1 MHNPQTISV
10 ANAVFWRIS
19 AFYLFYFAIIGV
31 YVIFFPK
38 ALQMA
43 GYGSGQIGVLLSA
56 APLMRFI
63 VPFFFLKHI
72 NLDRRSFLLS
82 LLILSFSVLL
92 FYPALPHFWLL
103 LAVNLLFGAAISV
116 SLPYIEAHALEVLQR
131 KVYGRARLFG
141 SIGFMLIALWLGKVL
156 QTPMDA
162 LHYLAAT
169 TILTAL
175 SGAAVV
181 WGSERETKERR
192 RDSGEGFSV
201 LKYWPLWLGFFLMQ
215 VSFGGFYNFFTIY
228 ETSHGISLEMTSWLW
243 SFGVLCEIVMLYFQG
258 PLLHKNLLVILR
270 ITIFAT
276 AIRWLLLWLYPDSL
290 PMTFFAQSL
299 HALSFALYHSTA
311 ITLLF
316 LLYRQKA
323 LAQQFFLGISYGLG
337 GFVGAIVAGQIYGEH
352 LFLVESVIAFAAFAI
367 LLKERSSQFR
377 GLKA

>member
-1 MHNPQTISV
+1 MHSPQTLSAASI
-10 ANAVFWRIS
+10 FWRIS
-19 AFYLFYFAIIGV
+19 AFYFFYFAIIGV

-38 ALQMA
+38 ALEMA
-43 GYGSGQIGVLLSA
+43 GYSSARIGVLLSA

-72 NLDRRSFLLS
+72 KLDRKSFLASLLVLS
-82 LLILSFSVLL
+82 LSVLL
-92 FYPALPHFWLL
+92 FYPALPHFWPLL
-103 LAVNLLFGAAISV
+103 IVNLLFGAAISI
-116 SLPYIEAHALEVLQR
+116 SLPYVEARALEVLQR

-156 QTPMDA
+156 QTPLDA

-175 SGAAVV
+175 SGVMVV
-181 WGSERETKERR
+181 WKIENGAKEPDRGG
-192 RDSGEGFSV
+192 GEGFSI
-201 LKYWPLWLGFFLMQ
+201 LRYWPLWLGFFLMQ

-228 ETSHGISLEMTSWLW
+228 ETAHGISLEMTSWLW

-258 PLLHKNLLVILR
+258 PLLHKNLLIVIR
-270 ITIFAT
+270 VTVFAT
-276 AIRWLLLWLYPDSL
+276 AVRWLLLWLFPDSL
-290 PMTFFAQSL
+290 ALTFFAQSL
-299 HALSFALYHSTA
+299 HALSFALYHSAA

-337 GFVGAIVAGQIYGEH
+337 GFAGAILAGQVYGEH
-352 LFLVESVIAFAAFAI
+352 LFLVESLVAFAAFAI
-367 LLKERSSQFR
+367 LLKERSSRFG